1 MSGHSKWA
9 SIKRKKA
16 VVDARRGAVFT
27 KLIREITVAARA
39 GGEDVMANPRLRT
52 AIQKAKENNMPNE
65 NIERAVKKGTGAL
78 EGITYEEVT
87 YEGYGP
93 GGVAIMV
100 DCLTDNKKRTAPEIR
115 TIFAKNGGNLG
126 ESGCVAY
133 LFTRKGMIIIESGQA
148 REEEVLERV
157 LDYGVEDVKS
167 EEGSIIVTTTAE
179 SYQEVLDVV
188 TGKKWKPAL
197 SEITFVPQ
205 TTIPLDGKKAEQ
217 CLRLIELLEE
227 QDDVQQVYSNYD
239 IPNEIIAR
247 YSEGK

>member
-27 KLIREITVAARA
+27 KLIREITVAARV

-133 LFTRKGMIIIESGQA
+133 LFTRKGMIIIEPGQA

-179 SYQEVLDVV
+179 SYQEVLDVI

>member
-39 GGEDVMANPRLRT
+39 GGEDVIANPRLRT

-247 YSEGK
+247 YGEGK

>member
-1 MSGHSKWA
+1 M
-9 SIKRKKA
+9 
-16 VVDARRGAVFT
+16 
-27 KLIREITVAARA
+27 
-39 GGEDVMANPRLRT
+39 
-52 AIQKAKENNMPNE
+52 
-65 NIERAVKKGTGAL
+65 
-78 EGITYEEVT
+78 T

-115 TIFAKNGGNLG
+115 TIVAKNGGNLG
-126 ESGCVAY
+126 ESGCVSY

-167 EEGSIIVTTTAE
+167 EEGSIVVTTTAE

-188 TGKKWKPAL
+188 TEKKWKLAL

-247 YSEGK
+247 YGEGK

>member
-247 YSEGK
+247 YGEGK